1 MLGRDVTRSFT
12 ESSAE
17 STTGDRFNSVRRI
30 SRLIGGNFTGIYNV
44 SCWWASADTR
54 PTRFVAFQSIRGGG
68 SGMQING
75 GGKHHALTKFYL
87 DKSVDTRHRDEAVI
101 YIYIY
106 IGTEYGN
113 QLTKITRNVLWMHGQ
128 RWIGKLVLFDYL
140 CFITSVCQVNSIVSI
155 EVLGWISLE
164 ILEICDIT

>member
-1 MLGRDVTRSFT
+1 
-12 ESSAE
+12 
-17 STTGDRFNSVRRI
+17 
-30 SRLIGGNFTGIYNV
+30 
-44 SCWWASADTR
+44 
-54 PTRFVAFQSIRGGG
+54 
-68 SGMQING
+68 MQING

-87 DKSVDTRHRDEAVI
+87 DKSVDTVTQL

-106 IGTEYGN
+106 TGTEYGN

-155 EVLGWISLE
+155 EGLG
-164 ILEICDIT
+164 